1 MTAGVAKGAD
11 FQQVLGTR
19 PANAGT
25 LEGPFPGACIGS
37 AMPLIVI
44 VDDRVSNRNI
54 FARLA
59 VSIEPGITVRA
70 FPEPA
75 SALEWLAH
83 NPPDLVITD
92 FKMPEMDGAEFIRHF
107 RRLPSCAEVPVI
119 VITVYEE
126 RSYRLCALEAGA
138 TDFLHSPVDHHEFV
152 TRARNLL
159 KLHKH
164 QQLLA
169 SRAHDLQIEL
179 EHSEKSR
186 QTQLRNSAARLEQVI
201 DTVPAMIRATN
212 ADGVILFANSYQAA
226 FLKAEPSS
234 MTGKTVEE
242 TCGAEYS
249 NRHAALDQIVFDTKK
264 AAAAFEEEIHDADGV
279 SRIFLTIKSP
289 LFDSE
294 GGAGAVL
301 TSSLDITA
309 RKRTEAHLRHMAHH
323 DALTGLPN
331 RNLLREHMRKLIAR
345 VRRGDTRFAVHVM
358 DLDGFKSI
366 NDLLGHAA
374 GDRYIKAICAQV
386 QSFIREGDT
395 LARLGGDEFA
405 IVQGNVTSE
414 QDAAAFAQRIL
425 HAIDTFPMFENAPV
439 STTASIGIAIHP
451 ADGSDSETLI
461 KHADL
466 AMYQAK
472 SLQGN
477 AFSFYASDMN
487 ARARSLALL
496 DRKLGRAIERK
507 EFVLHYQPQIDMA
520 SGRIT
525 GAEALLRWIDP
536 DTGMI
541 PPAEFLPRAE
551 EHGMIA
557 AISEWVLERA
567 CSDARQW
574 QIKTG
579 ERLCVGVNL
588 SPVQFRRRTIPLHV
602 AKVLAQTGLEPA
614 LLDLELTESILM
626 NDIDAV
632 VLDLKRLVDLGVQL
646 SIDDFGTGYSSLSY
660 IRKFPVS
667 KIKIDQSFVK
677 NLGNDFN
684 DIAIVRTIIGLG
696 QTLKLGILAE
706 GVENLEQAALL
717 RSEGCQYAQG
727 YLYGYPMP
735 NADFI
740 ALVNSNRKLSAI
752 A

>member
-1 MTAGVAKGAD
+1 
-11 FQQVLGTR
+11 
-19 PANAGT
+19 
-25 LEGPFPGACIGS
+25 
-37 AMPLIVI
+37 MPLIVI

-70 FPEPA
+70 FPEPV
-75 SALEWLAH
+75 SALEWLAK

-92 FKMPEMDGAEFIRHF
+92 FKMPEMDGAQFIRHF
-107 RRLPSCAEVPVI
+107 RQLPSCAEVPVI

-169 SRAHDLQIEL
+169 NRAHDLQIEL
-179 EHSEKSR
+179 NHSEQSR
-186 QTQLRNSAARLEQVI
+186 QMQLRDSAARLEQVI

-212 ADGVILFANSYQAA
+212 RDGVILFANSYQAA
-226 FLKAEPSS
+226 FLKTVQTE
-234 MTGKTVEE
+234 MTGKTVQDM
-242 TCGAEYS
+242 CGAEYS
-249 NRHAALDQIVFDTKK
+249 SRHSALDQIVFEK
-264 AAAAFEEEIHDADGV
+264 ARPAAAFEEELQDADGV

-289 LFDSE
+289 LLDSDSRV
-294 GGAGAVL
+294 GAVL

-331 RNLLREHMRKLIAR
+331 RTLLREHMRKLIAR
-345 VRRGDTRFAVHVM
+345 ARRGDTRFAVHVM
-358 DLDGFKSI
+358 DLDAFKSI

-374 GDRYIKAICAQV
+374 GDRFIKTICAHV
-386 QSFIREGDT
+386 QSYIREGDT

-405 IVQGNVTSE
+405 IVQSNVTSE
-414 QDAAAFAQRIL
+414 HDAAAVAERIL
-425 HAIDTFPMFENAPV
+425 EAIETFPAFEKAPV

-451 ADGSDSETLI
+451 ADGADSDTLI
-461 KHADL
+461 KNADL

-472 SLQGN
+472 SMQGN

-487 ARARSLALL
+487 ARARNLALL
-496 DRKLGRAIERK
+496 DRKLGLAIERK
-507 EFVLHYQPQIDMA
+507 EFVLHYQPQIDLA
-520 SGRIT
+520 TGRIT
-525 GAEALLRWIDP
+525 GAEALLRWFDP
-536 DTGMI
+536 ETGMI

-551 EHGMIA
+551 ENGMIA
-557 AISEWVLERA
+557 AISEWVLEQA
-567 CSDARQW
+567 CKDARQW
-574 QIKTG
+574 QTRTG
-579 ERLCVGVNL
+579 ERLSVGVNL

-602 AKVLAQTGLEPA
+602 AAVLAHTGLDPS

-667 KIKIDQSFVK
+667 KIKIDQSFIK
-677 NLGNDFN
+677 NLGNEFN
-684 DIAIVRTIIGLG
+684 DLAIVKTIIGLG
-696 QTLKLGILAE
+696 QTLKLGTLAE
-706 GVENLEQAALL
+706 GVETLEQAALL
-717 RSEGCQYAQG
+717 RSEGCHLAQG
-727 YLYGYPMP
+727 YLYGHPMP
-735 NADFI
+735 NTDFV
-740 ALVNSNRKLSAI
+740 ALVNSKKTIAAI